1 MALTIDP
8 ARCQGHGRCSLI
20 SPELFDVS
28 DDGLGVV
35 LAAEP
40 APEYAAALALAVGN
54 CPEGAIA
61 YARDPA
67 GRGGSDG

>member
-1 MALTIDP
+1 MALSIDP
-8 ARCQGHGRCSLI
+8 QRCQGHGRCSLI

-35 LAAEP
+35 LIPEP
-40 APEYAAALALAVGN
+40 APAAEAAVAQAIGN

-61 YARDPA
+61 YVRGPDARV
-67 GRGGSDG
+67 GSDG